1 MLNRIPILPC
11 LLTTALSG
19 LLSPVLLAGTKEAGS
34 LLLFPVFDNTRGQ
47 QTLITVTNSNP
58 DPTAG
63 SVRLEYIYINR
74 AGCQEFNRSRTL
86 TPNDTLS
93 VITKVD
99 NPNMVQG
106 YVYVVARSTST
117 GKAIKFDH
125 LIGTGVNLGLSNF
138 EFDPFVF
145 RAGAALAEGAPT
157 DLENGGV
164 GDGLRDLD
172 GLEYEAAPA
181 ELLIPRFLGQDSTL
195 ESELILIN
203 LTGGAQFD
211 ALIDLLIYNDNEEVF
226 SGQYSF
232 RCWKR
237 VRLLDISAAFSS
249 SFLLSTNQA
258 PNEINAGGGPAAIE
272 TGWLRING
280 NIANSTQTVLPDPAI
295 LAVRIDDALDTPL
308 AALPFSK
315 GLQVNGSLLSHSLT
329 GQ

>member
-1 MLNRIPILPC
+1 
-11 LLTTALSG
+11 
-19 LLSPVLLAGTKEAGS
+19 
-34 LLLFPVFDNTRGQ
+34 
-47 QTLITVTNSNP
+47 
-58 DPTAG
+58 
-63 SVRLEYIYINR
+63 
-74 AGCQEFNRSRTL
+74 
-86 TPNDTLS
+86 
-93 VITKVD
+93 
-99 NPNMVQG
+99 
-106 YVYVVARSTST
+106 
-117 GKAIKFDH
+117 
-125 LIGTGVNLGLSNF
+125 
-138 EFDPFVF
+138 
-145 RAGAALAEGAPT
+145 
-157 DLENGGV
+157 
-164 GDGLRDLD
+164 
-172 GLEYEAAPA
+172 
-181 ELLIPRFLGQDSTL
+181 
-195 ESELILIN
+195 
-203 LTGGAQFD
+203 
-211 ALIDLLIYNDNEEVF
+211 VF